1 MNLLYEP
8 LQPHEQLHE
17 GISSGVTLETL
28 QELLPVGTNQEGAHV
43 RCQVQTFN
51 IGHGVGY
58 FLHTDRYDQPLFPLD
73 ICHCW
78 FGQHRRPE
86 EAHLEPSIRMA
97 WLLAA
102 SGNNQKNVGTA
113 ECLFELG
120 RPLHAEF
127 HIAV

>member
-1 MNLLYEP
+1 MNPLHEP
-8 LQPHEQLHE
+8 LQPHEQLHK

-28 QELLPVGTNQEGAHV
+28 QKLLPVGIHQERSHV

-58 FLHTDRYDQPLFPLD
+58 LLHTDRYDQPLLPID
-73 ICHCW
+73 MRHCW

-97 WLLAA
+97 GLRAA
-102 SGNNQKNVGTA
+102 TGNNQKNVGTA
-113 ECLFELG
+113 ERLFELG
-120 RPLHAEF
+120 RPLRSEF
-127 HIAV
+127 DIAV